1 MNSDEQYEKAPFLF
15 HRPGFS
21 LGAGRVPRQFALG
34 TDLAKLLPLPTW
46 GPSGFMSLSA
56 QKGVEEHPQ
65 RQEVGEEVACPRTA
79 PGRISVGRPAGDMVG
94 STEQTER
101 SLTHFLKAV
110 ALFSHGDSHQYC
122 CGAEGLGGLRG

>member
-1 MNSDEQYEKAPFLF
+1 MFPSLLSTPAGSGTSRGLRAGTCGKGRGCTDVSAVNSDEQYEKAPFLF

-65 RQEVGEEVACPRTA
+65 RQEVGEEVECGSPSRRH
-79 PGRISVGRPAGDMVG
+79 GR
-94 STEQTER
+94 
-101 SLTHFLKAV
+101 K
-110 ALFSHGDSHQYC
+110 HGAD
-122 CGAEGLGGLRG
+122 